1 MSDTPPITDPGS
13 VSDNQQASRFE
24 LTAGGHVAELIY
36 RQRADRLV
44 LVHTG
49 VPEALGG
56 HGIGGQLVTAAVRR
70 AAAEG
75 LTVVPLCS
83 YARAWLRS
91 HPDVAATVTIDWGD
105 QAAGG

>member
-1 MSDTPPITDPGS
+1 MSDTAPVTGAEQI
-13 VSDNQQASRFE
+13 SDNEQASRFE
-24 LTAGGHVAELIY
+24 LAAGGHVAELIY
-36 RQRADRLV
+36 RRRADRLV

-91 HPDVAATVTIDWGD
+91 HPDVAGTVPIDWGD
-105 QAAGG
+105 QAGG

>member
-1 MSDTPPITDPGS
+1 MSDTPPITGAEQI
-13 VSDNQQASRFE
+13 SDNQQASRFE
-24 LTAGGHVAELIY
+24 LAAGGQVAELVY
-36 RQRADRLV
+36 RRRVDRLV

-56 HGIGGQLVTAAVRR
+56 HGIGGQLVTAAVHR

-83 YARAWLRS
+83 YARAWLRR
-91 HPDVAATVTIDWGD
+91 HPDVAASVTIDWGD
-105 QAAGG
+105 QPAGG